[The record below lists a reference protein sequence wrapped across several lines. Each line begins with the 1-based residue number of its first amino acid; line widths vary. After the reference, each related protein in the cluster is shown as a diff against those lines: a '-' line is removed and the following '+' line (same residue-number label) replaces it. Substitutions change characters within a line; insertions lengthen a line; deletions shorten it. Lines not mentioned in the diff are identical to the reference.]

1 MIMAN
6 EPGDFVVPRRGDLYH
21 LKVQDLVNYEL
32 PDVTKVV
39 EHHADTKDS
48 HVDVQLSV
56 VPEKEG
62 LSGTDLRVDMIESLL
77 TSQEKAKASE
87 GLVWYI
93 SQAGVTANVREG
105 KTTLIAGLKGF
116 GSFADNPAWAKVLAG
131 QGVSFLYLEDPS
143 SIFSGDGL
151 SDKGKTIVEAANEA
165 GLLLMAHGA
174 SDAQSKAL
182 LEHTKKPV
190 ALLVEDVPAKGTLD
204 KVKEKDAAVGL
215 LWTKETVGSQY
226 FQNMEKIKDA
236 VGTKYLMIVN
246 EDCVRKDE
254 GKTAMLDVFAEI
266 VKADYERDDFA
277 NVVSVTFLRILDEAR
292 DVGPKVPT
300 RGRPF

>member
-1 MIMAN
+1 
-6 EPGDFVVPRRGDLYH
+6 
-21 LKVQDLVNYEL
+21 
-32 PDVTKVV
+32 
-39 EHHADTKDS
+39 
-48 HVDVQLSV
+48 VDVQLSV

-116 GSFADNPAWAKVLAG
+116 GSFAENPAWAKVLAG

-165 GLLLMAHGA
+165 GLLLMVHGA

-215 LWTKETVGSQY
+215 LWTKETVGAQY

-254 GKTAMLDVFAEI
+254 GKTTMLDVFAEI
-266 VKADYERDDFA
+266 VKAEYERDDFA
-277 NVVSVTFLRILDEAR
+277 NVVSATFLRILDEAR